1 MTALEVYLIGILDN
15 IHAVLGFS
23 IFAFV
28 AVIGAVGMTVFL
40 NCHDNSDIPDGFW
53 KYAKRALLILSI
65 LVASKTLLPDTKL
78 LATMYI
84 VPAVVNNEKVATM
97 GTNLLETLTALTN
110 KWMKEVIEESN
121 DKNATEKRSNGSKT
135 SI

>member
-1 MTALEVYLIGILDN
+1 MTGLEVYLIGILDS
-15 IHAVLGFS
+15 IHAMLGYL
-23 IFAFV
+23 IFASV
-28 AVIGAVGMTVFL
+28 AVIGAAGLAVFL
-40 NCHDNSDIPDGFW
+40 NCQDSSDIPDGFW
-53 KYAKRALLILSI
+53 KHAKRALLILMF
-65 LVASKTLLPDTKL
+65 LVVSKTFLPDTKL
-78 LATMYI
+78 LAAMYI

-110 KWMKEVIEESN
+110 KWMKDVIKENN